1 MRTGRM
7 ILEMIVC
14 VTILAICF
22 AAIFPQFE
30 EISTRAKNTVAA
42 AQFRSLEKNILYK
55 QITGEDVADILNGEE
70 FQKLLNSDAYNI
82 EETQLVFCGTDGVFG
97 TCDDLKIDL
106 EEAGISGFK

>member
-14 VTILAICF
+14 VAILAICF
-22 AAIFPQFE
+22 AVIFPQLH

-42 AQFRSLEKNILYK
+42 AQFRGLEKNILCW
-55 QITGEDVADILNGEE
+55 QLSGEDVADILNGEE
-70 FQKLLNSDAYNI
+70 FQKLLNSDVYNI
-82 EETQLVFCGTDGVFG
+82 EETQLVFCGTDGILG
-97 TCDDLKIDL
+97 TEDDLKIDL

>member
-42 AQFRSLEKNILYK
+42 AQFRGLERDILCR
-55 QITGEDVADILNGEE
+55 QLSGEDVADILNGEE

-82 EETQLVFCGTDGVFG
+82 EETQLVFCGTDGVLG

-106 EEAGISGFK
+106 KEMYL